1 MFYRPDQRCAYNSN
15 NVGHNTEDC
24 TNLKHKIQ
32 DLIGQEVV
40 SVQAATPNVI
50 TNPLPNYGAVNIN
63 IIETDDYW
71 CVTKVITPVVH
82 DELEMVV
89 ALLSVKEKKSL

>member
-1 MFYRPDQRCAYNSN
+1 M
-15 NVGHNTEDC
+15 
-24 TNLKHKIQ
+24 
-32 DLIGQEVV
+32 V

-63 IIETDDYW
+63 MIETDDYW